1 MLKPFQTYI
10 FELQKPYEFRIKLAG
25 TEPTSDVMEAI
36 KNALETYQLESI
48 SAVKHLPIQEH
59 KEFPNWGGPCDC
71 WMFDVKVAYPATQ
84 VAIAQIIKERAKIN
98 PNWMNVRNLQEAEYT
113 EEAEMR
119 GLGDVEKTALLDQ
132 QELKDVKGAQELVG
146 QGRITSLI
154 AELEKHT
161 RTFEMAAKDTNTD
174 AVFEKG
180 TTKGTTTNDKKV
192 PQGNTSTMGTMK
204 NKLQGKRGQ

>member
-1 MLKPFQTYI
+1 MKPFQTYV
-10 FELQKPYEFRIKLAG
+10 FELTKPYEFRIKLAG
-25 TEPTSDVMEAI
+25 TEPTKEVMEAI

-59 KEFPNWGGPCDC
+59 REFPNWGGPCDC
-71 WMFDVKVAYPATQ
+71 WMFDVQVAYPTTN

-98 PNWMNVRNLQEAEYT
+98 PNWLNVRNLQEAEFT

-119 GLGDVEKTALLDQ
+119 GVNNVEKTALLDDP
-132 QELKDVKGAQELVG
+132 ELKDVKGAQELVG
-146 QGRITSLI
+146 PGRITSLI

-161 RTFEMAAKDTNTD
+161 RKFETAGSDSNSD
-174 AVFEKG
+174 RVFEKG
-180 TTKGTTTNDKKV
+180 TTKGETTNSKRV
-192 PQGNTSTMGTMK
+192 PQGDTAPIGTTK